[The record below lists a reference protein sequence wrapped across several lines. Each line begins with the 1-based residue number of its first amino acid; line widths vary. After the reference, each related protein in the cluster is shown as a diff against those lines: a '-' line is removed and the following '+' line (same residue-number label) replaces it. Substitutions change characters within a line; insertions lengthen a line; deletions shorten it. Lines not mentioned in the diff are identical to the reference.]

1 MIRSM
6 TAFARSEEQTEWGVL
21 VWELRSV
28 NHRYLEISL
37 RMPEEFRALETKVR
51 EQLQKRLGR
60 GKVDCGLRFR
70 SAAKTSAEPEIII
83 NEPLV
88 LELLKA
94 CEQVEDWMVNPAR
107 VAALD
112 ILKWQG
118 AILEPEADLAPLHE
132 EALKQLDA
140 ALDEL
145 IASREAEGERIQ
157 AMIEQRC
164 ASIAD
169 IVKQVRKRRPEVMA
183 ALREKLL
190 QRIRDLEVEADPQ
203 RVEQELAMVAQKL
216 DVDEELDRLDSHLV
230 EIADVF
236 KRNEPVGRRLD
247 FLMQE
252 FNRESNTLGSKS
264 QDSETTR
271 AAVDLKVLIEQMR
284 EQVQNIE

>member
-6 TAFARSEEQTEWGVL
+6 TAFARSEEQTDWGVL

-51 EQLQKRLGR
+51 ELLQKRLGR

-70 SAAKTSAEPEIII
+70 SAAKTAAEPEILI

-107 VAALD
+107 VTALD
-112 ILKWQG
+112 ILKWPG
-118 AILEPEADLAPLHE
+118 AILEPETDLAPLHE
-132 EALKQLDA
+132 SALKQLDA
-140 ALDEL
+140 AVDEL
-145 IASREAEGERIQ
+145 ITSREAEGQRIQ

-164 ASIAD
+164 ASISE
-169 IVKQVRKRRPEVMA
+169 IVKQVRERRPEVMS

-190 QRIRDLEVEADPQ
+190 LRIRDLEVEADPQ
-203 RVEQELAMVAQKL
+203 RLEQELAMIAQKL

-230 EIADVF
+230 EVADVF
-236 KRNEPVGRRLD
+236 RREEPVGRRLD

-264 QDSETTR
+264 QDSETTK